1 MFASHFVDQLVE
13 LGQPVQLLDLAEIK
27 LEFFVREMYD
37 AKQMAPELKSLQN
50 QYITEVKKLA
60 FFVPEYNGSYPGVLK
75 LFLDGISVNE
85 YSRNFKGKHV
95 ALAGVASGR
104 AGNLRGMDHLGASV
118 AHMGAWVLPNKLP
131 LSNIE
136 AMLTDGKLTDEAS
149 ISALKSLAQQLI
161 AA

>member
-1 MFASHFVDQLVE
+1 VEQLTE
-13 LGQPVQLLDLAEIK
+13 LGQAAQLLDLAEVK
-27 LEFFVREMYD
+27 LELFVREMYD
-37 AKQMAPELKSLQN
+37 ASKMAPDLKNLQR
-50 QYITEVKKLA
+50 QYISEVKKLV

-85 YSRNFKGKHV
+85 YSRNFKGKYV

-104 AGNLRGMDHLGASV
+104 AGNLRGMDHLSASIGY
-118 AHMGAWVLPNKLP
+118 MGAWVLPNKLP

-136 AMLTDGKLTDEAS
+136 AMLTDGKLTDES
-149 ISALKSLAQQLI
+149 TISALKSLAEQLI